1 MSQRIIGIDIG
12 TYSIKVVRLERRM
25 QELELLDF
33 IEQPLNLQSRLS
45 HEEQMAAVLEQIF
58 ANHILTADVISLS
71 LPGHLLSSRILEIP
85 LTNTKKLAQVI
96 GFELEGFIPFSLD
109 DLFFDYHIL
118 SQTPQQTTTLCVYM
132 QDQKLGQYID
142 NLSRMHIDAK
152 YLGADFADLAAMA
165 MVSIVPAEDWYVL
178 CDIGHSKTNVVIM
191 KGDQLKYVRT
201 IGIGG
206 HHFTRAI
213 QRSFNLNYEKAES
226 LKLSRGKLFIRDDES
241 DQVARILSR
250 VARELASHIKQTLMG
265 AATQYGS
272 FSLPAIY
279 CCGGGSK
286 LVGILDY
293 LSFYLRTNVMELDCL
308 NFIHHKLEDMDD
320 VAKVIPQSLSAALR
334 PIYSTR
340 LCRINFRKGPYAYK
354 QDLQVLTT
362 ELKSV
367 GVLFAAVLL
376 LGLIHFFYTGHYYSR
391 KIASVDKQIETI
403 MSQDFSDIDFK
414 KIKTDFKKRQDSG
427 KASKDGL
434 VAEYLKAIKSKFS
447 TLEQQMPEGDGQKKL
462 VMAVMQILSDTLPP
476 KNTLPLEISEFEFVV
491 DKDHVKLNA
500 STDDPPNVDKVVAAL
515 NGSDY
520 FDNVVSTDPKTK
532 PNQAQPTLVWNFDL
546 TMDLK

>member
-1 MSQRIIGIDIG
+1 
-12 TYSIKVVRLERRM
+12 
-25 QELELLDF
+25 
-33 IEQPLNLQSRLS
+33 
-45 HEEQMAAVLEQIF
+45 
-58 ANHILTADVISLS
+58 
-71 LPGHLLSSRILEIP
+71 
-85 LTNTKKLAQVI
+85 
-96 GFELEGFIPFSLD
+96 
-109 DLFFDYHIL
+109 
-118 SQTPQQTTTLCVYM
+118 
-132 QDQKLGQYID
+132 
-142 NLSRMHIDAK
+142 
-152 YLGADFADLAAMA
+152 
-165 MVSIVPAEDWYVL
+165 
-178 CDIGHSKTNVVIM
+178 
-191 KGDQLKYVRT
+191 
-201 IGIGG
+201 
-206 HHFTRAI
+206 
-213 QRSFNLNYEKAES
+213 
-226 LKLSRGKLFIRDDES
+226 
-241 DQVARILSR
+241 
-250 VARELASHIKQTLMG
+250 
-265 AATQYGS
+265 
-272 FSLPAIY
+272 
-279 CCGGGSK
+279 
-286 LVGILDY
+286 
-293 LSFYLRTNVMELDCL
+293 MELDCL
-308 NFIHHKLEDMDD
+308 NFIHHKLEDTDD

-376 LGLIHFFYTGHYYSR
+376 LGLIYFFYTGHYYSR